1 MLPVSHKEL
10 EKAFRR
16 HTTSG
21 DGDVGNDSK
30 LLLLVYAVECG
41 LKRMLLKERNHT
53 STARLADDD
62 LTHDLNHLLKK
73 LGGSPKFP
81 SIQIDRLDGR
91 AEQVSVDRLHEALR
105 YGVRLTDREKIS
117 KVVRE
122 LLAWIREGLQ

>member
-10 EKAFRR
+10 DKAFRR
-16 HTTSG
+16 HKTSG
-21 DGDVGNDSK
+21 DGDLANDSK
-30 LLLLVYAVECG
+30 LLLLVYAAECG
-41 LKRMLLKERNHT
+41 LKRVLLERRNQK

-62 LTHDLNHLLKK
+62 LTHDLNHLLRR
-73 LGGSPKFP
+73 LGEPPKFP

-105 YGVRLTDREKIS
+105 YGVRLIDREKIA

-122 LLAWIREGLQ
+122 LLAWIEEDPQ